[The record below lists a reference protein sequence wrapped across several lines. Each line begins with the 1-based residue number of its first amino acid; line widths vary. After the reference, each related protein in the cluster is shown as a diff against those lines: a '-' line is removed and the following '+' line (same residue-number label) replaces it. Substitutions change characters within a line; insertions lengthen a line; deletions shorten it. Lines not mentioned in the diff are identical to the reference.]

1 MLMGQIIAMTNT
13 NSQTKHH
20 LHEHQPSARQ
30 RMRGKYFHQGN
41 RVCLRTFLFLHFTKK
56 EQFCNI
62 RASCTESGL
71 APRVHGNTRRLPVK
85 ALTFNDVSRIVTFV
99 RNYAED
105 HAILLPGRIPGYKR
119 SDLQLLPCSTTKI
132 AVWKLYKSASEEAQD
147 RAVAYSSFCRIW
159 RTLLPTDR
167 SLPCLP
173 CESWIANEKQ

>member
-1 MLMGQIIAMTNT
+1 MGQIIAMTNT

-62 RASCTESGL
+62 RTSCTESGL
-71 APRVHGNTRRLPVK
+71 APTVHGNTRRLPVK

-105 HAILLPGRIPGYKR
+105 HAVLLPARIPGYKR